1 MRAIKTISSLI
12 QSERYLFLL
21 LLTPFIYM
29 FLLVVFNGIPDLPN
43 SGDSALLELNTR
55 NVFSR
60 GILLGPYSRFIF
72 FHPGPLYFQL
82 RYPVYE
88 LFGQMNSSLLIA
100 TLIIQSAC
108 LFFTWRTVKGIKK
121 GLTATLFSLCAA
133 LYLLTTEKTI
143 WLSEWN
149 PHIIIFPF
157 MLFIVAMAASASGRL
172 KYLVTAVVA
181 GSFAAQTHISVIPSM
196 AVLTIAAMVF
206 AVYPW
211 FLSSRRNSNFQ
222 KKPVLISIGVLLVL
236 WAAPIYQQFFPGN
249 GEGNMTRIVHY
260 FSESTPYVDHSRAF
274 ALWSSVLTDMELGD
288 QAGQGLRGAVIALRV
303 LLLAAMFII
312 QRKKGD
318 RPFLAALA
326 LFLLMLHMVSWFS
339 VLQIRGELHSYL
351 IQWMGV
357 IPLLSLFVI
366 LSAIADRAGQS
377 AVKYMKIAA
386 TVFLVYS
393 AVALP
398 IKIRDF
404 YRTELHPSW
413 QNEIAV
419 RELSEQLRN
428 NLEWDGETFY
438 VISLVT
444 TDQWPIMFGLLNSME
459 KMDLPVGVEDN
470 LLYIPTPV
478 PEGMHPRTL
487 HLGVLNQQ
495 GLMMPGLAA
504 NWNGIGLILQ

>member
-1 MRAIKTISSLI
+1 M
-12 QSERYLFLL
+12 
-21 LLTPFIYM
+21 
-29 FLLVVFNGIPDLPN
+29 
-43 SGDSALLELNTR
+43 
-55 NVFSR
+55 
-60 GILLGPYSRFIF
+60 
-72 FHPGPLYFQL
+72 
-82 RYPVYE
+82 
-88 LFGQMNSSLLIA
+88 
-100 TLIIQSAC
+100 
-108 LFFTWRTVKGIKK
+108 
-121 GLTATLFSLCAA
+121 
-133 LYLLTTEKTI
+133 
-143 WLSEWN
+143 
-149 PHIIIFPF
+149 
-157 MLFIVAMAASASGRL
+157 
-172 KYLVTAVVA
+172 
-181 GSFAAQTHISVIPSM
+181 
-196 AVLTIAAMVF
+196 
-206 AVYPW
+206 
-211 FLSSRRNSNFQ
+211 
-222 KKPVLISIGVLLVL
+222 
-236 WAAPIYQQFFPGN
+236 
-249 GEGNMTRIVHY
+249 
-260 FSESTPYVDHSRAF
+260 
-274 ALWSSVLTDMELGD
+274 WSSVLTDMELGD

-326 LFLLMLHMVSWFS
+326 FFLLMLHMVSWFS